1 MKMSFVWQAIL
12 QGSVGFAIGAG
23 TNDLAIR
30 WLFATV
36 FTRKKKAIA
45 ESVQKVVST
54 ELMSS
59 DKIVA
64 RLSDPNV
71 LAAFENNIRREMDS
85 VCDRAGSLVGGVV
98 AGFKPLLPE
107 IVKAEA
113 KALGQVGAIFGD
125 ETRALVAKACASQ
138 LSRYLSR
145 NLPQIIEETR
155 IWNII
160 HNSILDLDEKELEL
174 LTRQIASRE
183 LYGITIW
190 GGVIGAVVGVSM
202 SVVIHFLG

>member
-1 MKMSFVWQAIL
+1 MSFIWQAIL
-12 QGSVGFAIGAG
+12 QGSVGFTIGAG

-36 FTRKKKAIA
+36 FTRKKRAIA
-45 ESVQKVVST
+45 QSVQKVVST

-64 RLSDPNV
+64 RISDPNV
-71 LAAFENNIRREMDS
+71 LAAFEKNIRRELDS
-85 VCDRAGSLVGGVV
+85 VCDKANTLVGGVFD
-98 AGFKPLLPE
+98 GFKPFLPE

-113 KALGQVGAIFGD
+113 EAIGKIGTLFGN
-125 ETRALVAKACASQ
+125 ETRAVVEKVCANQ
-138 LSRYLSR
+138 LTNYLSR
-145 NLPQIIEETR
+145 NLPQMIEETR
-155 IWNII
+155 VWDII
-160 HNSILDLDEKELEL
+160 YNSILDLDEKELEL
-174 LTRQIASRE
+174 LTRQVASRE

-202 SVVIHFLG
+202 SVILYFLG